1 MRPVVCDTGPVNYLI
16 QIEGI
21 EVIHRL
27 FNPVFLP
34 ESCRLGLLQPKAPV
48 TVREWALHPPDW
60 MTFLAPNPT
69 PGVSMTGLSD
79 ADAEVLL
86 RAVEKSAV
94 VLMDDLA
101 GRTHA
106 ESMGLRVIGTL
117 GVVEL
122 AARRGLL
129 SLHDAIDRL
138 QRTNIHIS
146 DSLYRKVLERN
157 PSCR

>member
-1 MRPVVCDTGPVNYLI
+1 
-16 QIEGI
+16 
-21 EVIHRL
+21 
-27 FNPVFLP
+27 
-34 ESCRLGLLQPKAPV
+34 
-48 TVREWALHPPDW
+48 
-60 MTFLAPNPT
+60 
-69 PGVSMTGLSD
+69 MTGLSD

-86 RAVEKSAV
+86 RAVQKSAI

-146 DSLYRKVLERN
+146 DSLYRKVIERN